1 MLKGVGTV
9 VVVYF
14 DVLGIIDV
22 GNVGMVSGGMGDV
35 FFGIIGVLFGQKLLL
50 YDVVCVGCVVYG
62 VVVDVL
68 VARFGTRGMLVIDFF
83 FML

>member
-1 MLKGVGTV
+1 MLKGVGIV

-35 FFGIIGVLFGQKLLL
+35 FFGIIGVLFG
-50 YDVVCVGCVVYG
+50 
-62 VVVDVL
+62 
-68 VARFGTRGMLVIDFF
+68 
-83 FML
+83 